1 MKLKQE
7 PIGIGQNLRKLRQDA
22 GYSQS
27 QVAALLC
34 ERGVYMTTDI
44 YKKIEQ
50 NKYNIRISELNALKE
65 LYQVGYNCFKRIP
78 ENLEAV
84 YLVFRMFL
92 ENICLNVK
100 KMPLSPR
107 IYGLSGNSLSN
118 LIFHH
123 FPVILSALKRFC
135 ISVFLTRLVRGIL
148 CGCFC
153 DSGEG
158 LGSAGCNL
166 WIGETDCRIIELF
179 ERPLFGKC
187 GAYGL
192 PAG

>member
-1 MKLKQE
+1 M
-7 PIGIGQNLRKLRQDA
+7 G
-22 GYSQS
+22 
-27 QVAALLC
+27 
-34 ERGVYMTTDI
+34 
-44 YKKIEQ
+44 
-50 NKYNIRISELNALKE
+50 
-65 LYQVGYNCFKRIP
+65 NCFKRIP

-179 ERPLFGKC
+179 ERPFFGNAAHTVCQPDKNRTYILPLIRSC
-187 GAYGL
+187 GVSASEKSANTSKRKIAAAIIIIDSIIRSPSFLLYL
-192 PAG
+192 ADISEA

>member
-1 MKLKQE
+1 M
-7 PIGIGQNLRKLRQDA
+7 G
-22 GYSQS
+22 
-27 QVAALLC
+27 
-34 ERGVYMTTDI
+34 
-44 YKKIEQ
+44 
-50 NKYNIRISELNALKE
+50 
-65 LYQVGYNCFKRIP
+65 NCFKRIP

-92 ENICLNVK
+92 ENVCLNVK

-192 PAG
+192 PADKNRAYILPLIRPCGVSASEKSANTSKRKIAAAIIIIDSIIRSPSFLLYLADISEA

>member
-44 YKKIEQ
+44 
-50 NKYNIRISELNALKE
+50 
-65 LYQVGYNCFKRIP
+65 FKRIP

-92 ENICLNVK
+92 ENVCLNVK

-179 ERPLFGKC
+179 ERPLFFIFF
-187 GAYGL
+187 AYGL

>member
-1 MKLKQE
+1 MRTRRKGRWLPKQ
-7 PIGIGQNLRKLRQDA
+7 PHLGARMCQGTFFSYRKLRFYMIKMLREDAHCGGMVECRLRDPPQAENPVEQD
-22 GYSQS
+22 S
-27 QVAALLC
+27 
-34 ERGVYMTTDI
+34 
-44 YKKIEQ
+44 
-50 NKYNIRISELNALKE
+50 
-65 LYQVGYNCFKRIP
+65 F
-78 ENLEAV
+78 
-84 YLVFRMFL
+84 
-92 ENICLNVK
+92 
-100 KMPLSPR
+100 
-107 IYGLSGNSLSN
+107 LSN
-118 LIFHH
+118 LMFHH